1 MNRPPPSNRPASVV
15 YVQAPAAKDQS
26 ANKAISAGWWV
37 LIFGFIVACI
47 PVLGMLAW
55 VIGGFLCLAAF
66 ILAIIGMA
74 NGRIGG
80 GIFLLCGALIGAPLA
95 YALTPLISM
104 AVAGKASE
112 AAPAKA
118 GSEAPPA
125 GFVPRDYKPK

>member
-1 MNRPPPSNRPASVV
+1 MSHPAHSNRPESVV
-15 YVQAPAAKDQS
+15 YVQQANQTNT

-37 LIFGFIVACI
+37 LIFGFVVACI
-47 PVLGMLAW
+47 PLLGMLAW
-55 VIGGFLCLAAF
+55 FLGAFLCLAAF

-95 YALTPLISM
+95 YVVTPLISM
-104 AVAGKASE
+104 AIFGKAAE
-112 AAPAKA
+112 PVKA
-118 GSEAPPA
+118 GNEAPPA